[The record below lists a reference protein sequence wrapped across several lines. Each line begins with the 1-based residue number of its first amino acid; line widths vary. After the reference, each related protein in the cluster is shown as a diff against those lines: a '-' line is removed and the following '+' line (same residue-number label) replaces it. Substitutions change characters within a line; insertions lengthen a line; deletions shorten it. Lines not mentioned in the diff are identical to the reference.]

1 MEFGEELEKMVH
13 GTCLLNEPMSRHTSY
28 GIGGPAGAYITPR
41 DRDDLRRILHF
52 ADEQNIRVF
61 FIGSGS
67 NLLVADEGLNG
78 IVITLIKSFNKLEIK
93 GCHIYAETGVMLG
106 HMVKHCIKQ
115 KLTGLETMVGVPG
128 TLGGAL
134 MMNAGAFGSEISNC
148 LKNVDVM
155 TLTGEIKQYSVK
167 DIDFNY
173 RHSSFK
179 KNEIIMSANFVLK
192 KATKQEIM
200 NKRAKASAG
209 RKETQPLRFR
219 SAGSLFKNPKK
230 DVAAGYL
237 IDKAGLK
244 GTHRGDAEIS
254 EKHANFFVN
263 HGKANAE
270 DVVFLIRLARKTVE
284 KKFGINLELEVKTL
298 GFKPGIFES

>member
-1 MEFGEELEKMVH
+1 MEFGEELEKMVN

-41 DRDDLRRILHF
+41 DQDDLRRILHF
-52 ADEQNIRVF
+52 ADEQNIPVF

-67 NLLVADEGLNG
+67 NLLVADEGING

-167 DIDFNY
+167 DIDFHY

-179 KNEIIMSANFVLK
+179 KDEIIMSANFVLK

-270 DVVFLIRLARKTVE
+270 DIVFLIRLARKTVE

>member
-1 MEFGEELEKMVH
+1 MEFGEELEKMVN

-52 ADEQNIRVF
+52 ADEQNIPVF

-67 NLLVADEGLNG
+67 NLLVADEGING

-93 GCHIYAETGVMLG
+93 GSHIYAETGVMLG

-155 TLTGEIKQYSVK
+155 TLTGGIKQYSVK
-167 DIDFNY
+167 DIDFHY

-179 KNEIIMSANFVLK
+179 KDEIIMSANFVLK

-263 HGKANAE
+263 HGKANAK

>member
-1 MEFGEELEKMVH
+1 MEFGEELEKMVN

-52 ADEQNIRVF
+52 ADEQNIPVF

-192 KATKQEIM
+192 KATKQEII

-298 GFKPGIFES
+298 GFKPEIFES

>member
-1 MEFGEELEKMVH
+1 MEFGEELEKMVN

-41 DRDDLRRILHF
+41 DQDDLRRILHF
-52 ADEQNIRVF
+52 ADEQNIPVF

-67 NLLVADEGLNG
+67 NLLVADEGING

-155 TLTGEIKQYSVK
+155 TLTGKIKQYSVK
-167 DIDFNY
+167 DIDFHY

-179 KNEIIMSANFVLK
+179 KDEIIMSANFVLK

-209 RKETQPLRFR
+209 RKETQPLRYR

-237 IDKAGLK
+237 IEKAGLK

-270 DVVFLIRLARKTVE
+270 DIVFLIRLARKTVE

>member
-1 MEFGEELEKMVH
+1 MEFGEELVKMVN

-52 ADEQNIRVF
+52 ADEQNIPVF

-67 NLLVADEGLNG
+67 NLLVADEGING

-179 KNEIIMSANFVLK
+179 KDEIIMSANFVLK

>member
-1 MEFGEELEKMVH
+1 MEFGEELEKMVN

-41 DRDDLRRILHF
+41 DRDDLRRILEF
-52 ADEQNIRVF
+52 ADEQNIPIF

-67 NLLVADEGLNG
+67 NLLVADEGING

-167 DIDFNY
+167 DIDFHY

-179 KNEIIMSANFVLK
+179 KDEIIMSANFVLK

>member
-1 MEFGEELEKMVH
+1 MEFGEELEKMVN

-52 ADEQNIRVF
+52 SDEQNIPVF

-67 NLLVADEGLNG
+67 NLLVADEGING

-134 MMNAGAFGSEISNC
+134 MMNAGAFGSEISNF

-155 TLTGEIKQYSVK
+155 TLTGKIKQYNVK
-167 DIDFNY
+167 DIDFHY

-179 KNEIIMSANFVLK
+179 KDEIIMSANFVLK

-254 EKHANFFVN
+254 KKHANFFVN

-270 DVVFLIRLARKTVE
+270 DIVFLIRLARKTVE

>member
-1 MEFGEELEKMVH
+1 MEFGEELEKMVN

-52 ADEQNIRVF
+52 ADKQNIRVF

-230 DVAAGYL
+230 GVAAGYL

>member
-1 MEFGEELEKMVH
+1 MEFGEELEKMVN

-52 ADEQNIRVF
+52 ADEQNIPVF

-67 NLLVADEGLNG
+67 NLLVADQGLNG

-167 DIDFNY
+167 DIDFDY

-179 KNEIIMSANFVLK
+179 KDEIIMSANFVLK

>member
-1 MEFGEELEKMVH
+1 
-13 GTCLLNEPMSRHTSY
+13 
-28 GIGGPAGAYITPR
+28 
-41 DRDDLRRILHF
+41 
-52 ADEQNIRVF
+52 
-61 FIGSGS
+61 
-67 NLLVADEGLNG
+67 
-78 IVITLIKSFNKLEIK
+78 
-93 GCHIYAETGVMLG
+93 
-106 HMVKHCIKQ
+106 
-115 KLTGLETMVGVPG
+115 
-128 TLGGAL
+128 

-155 TLTGEIKQYSVK
+155 TLTGKIKQYSVK
-167 DIDFNY
+167 DIDFHY

-179 KNEIIMSANFVLK
+179 KDEIIMSANFVLK

-200 NKRAKASAG
+200 NKRTKASAG

-270 DVVFLIRLARKTVE
+270 DIVFLIRLARKTVE

>member
-1 MEFGEELEKMVH
+1 MEFGEELEKMVS

-28 GIGGPAGAYITPR
+28 GIGGPAGAYITPS
-41 DRDDLRRILHF
+41 DRGDLRRILHF
-52 ADEQNIRVF
+52 ADKQNIPIF

-67 NLLVADEGLNG
+67 NLLVADEGING

-106 HMVKHCIKQ
+106 HMVKHSIKQ
-115 KLTGLETMVGVPG
+115 KLTGLETMIGVPG

-134 MMNAGAFGSEISNC
+134 IMNAGAFGSEISNC

-155 TLTGEIKQYSVK
+155 TLMGEIKQYSIK

-179 KNEIIMSANFVLK
+179 KDEIIMSANFILK
-192 KATKQEIM
+192 KVTKQEIM
-200 NKRAKASAG
+200 IKRAKASAG

-270 DVVFLIRLARKTVE
+270 DIVFLIRLARKTVE

>member
-1 MEFGEELEKMVH
+1 MEFGEELEKMVN

-41 DRDDLRRILHF
+41 DRNDLGRILHF
-52 ADEQNIRVF
+52 ADEQNIPVF

-67 NLLVADEGLNG
+67 NLLVADEGING

-115 KLTGLETMVGVPG
+115 KLTGLETMIGVPG

-148 LKNVDVM
+148 LENVDVM

-167 DIDFNY
+167 DIDFHY

-179 KNEIIMSANFVLK
+179 KDEIIMSANFVLK

-270 DVVFLIRLARKTVE
+270 DIVFLIRLARKTVE

-298 GFKPGIFES
+298 GFKPEIFES

>member
-1 MEFGEELEKMVH
+1 MEFGEELEKMVN

-41 DRDDLRRILHF
+41 DQDDLRRILHF
-52 ADEQNIRVF
+52 ADEQNIPVF

-67 NLLVADEGLNG
+67 NLLVADEGING

-167 DIDFNY
+167 DIDFHY

-179 KNEIIMSANFVLK
+179 KDEIIMSANFVLK

-263 HGKANAE
+263 HGNANAE
-270 DVVFLIRLARKTVE
+270 DIVFLIRLARKTVE

>member
-1 MEFGEELEKMVH
+1 
-13 GTCLLNEPMSRHTSY
+13 
-28 GIGGPAGAYITPR
+28 
-41 DRDDLRRILHF
+41 
-52 ADEQNIRVF
+52 
-61 FIGSGS
+61 
-67 NLLVADEGLNG
+67 
-78 IVITLIKSFNKLEIK
+78 
-93 GCHIYAETGVMLG
+93 MLG

-115 KLTGLETMVGVPG
+115 KLTGLETMIGVPG

-148 LKNVDVM
+148 LQNVDVM
-155 TLTGEIKQYSVK
+155 TLTGKIKQYSVK

-179 KNEIIMSANFVLK
+179 KDEIIMSANFVLK

-270 DVVFLIRLARKTVE
+270 DIVFLIRLARKTVE

>member
-1 MEFGEELEKMVH
+1 MEFGEELEKMVN

-52 ADEQNIRVF
+52 ADEQNIPVF

-67 NLLVADEGLNG
+67 NLLVADEGING

-115 KLTGLETMVGVPG
+115 KLTGLETMIGVPG

-148 LKNVDVM
+148 LQNVDVM
-155 TLTGEIKQYSVK
+155 TLTGKIKQYSVK
-167 DIDFNY
+167 DIDFHY

-179 KNEIIMSANFVLK
+179 KDEIIMSANFVLK

-270 DVVFLIRLARKTVE
+270 DIVFLIRLARKTVE

>member
-1 MEFGEELEKMVH
+1 MEFGEELEKMVN

-298 GFKPGIFES
+298 GFKPEIFES

>member
-1 MEFGEELEKMVH
+1 MEFGEELEKMVS

-41 DRDDLRRILHF
+41 DRGDLRRILHF
-52 ADEQNIRVF
+52 ADEQNIPIF

-67 NLLVADEGLNG
+67 NLLVADEGING

>member
-1 MEFGEELEKMVH
+1 MEFGEKLEKMVN
-13 GTCLLNEPMSRHTSY
+13 GTCLLNEPMSLHTSY
-28 GIGGPAGAYITPR
+28 GIGGPVGAYITPL
-41 DRDDLRRILHF
+41 DRKDLSGILHF
-52 ADEQNIRVF
+52 ANERSIPVI

-67 NLLVADEGLNG
+67 NLLVADEGIDG
-78 IVITLIKSFNKLEIK
+78 IVITLIKSFNKLEIN
-93 GCHIYAETGVMLG
+93 GCQIYAETGVMLG
-106 HMVKHCIKQ
+106 HMVKHCIKL
-115 KLTGLETMVGVPG
+115 KLTGLETMIGVPG

-155 TLTGEIKQYSVK
+155 TLTGDIKQYNVK
-167 DIDFNY
+167 DIDFDY

-179 KNEIIMSANFVLK
+179 KDEMIISANFVLK
-192 KATKQEIM
+192 KADKQEIM

-209 RKETQPLRFR
+209 RKNAQPLRFR
-219 SAGSLFKNPKK
+219 SAGSIFKNPKK
-230 DVAAGYL
+230 ELAAGYL

-263 HGKANAE
+263 HGEANAE
-270 DVVFLIRLARKTVE
+270 DIVFLIRLARKTVE
-284 KKFGINLELEVKTL
+284 KKFGVKLELEIKTL
-298 GFKPGIFES
+298 GFMPGVFKS

>member
-1 MEFGEELEKMVH
+1 MEFGEELEKMVN

-41 DRDDLRRILHF
+41 DQDDLQRILHF
-52 ADEQNIRVF
+52 ADEQNIPVF

-67 NLLVADEGLNG
+67 NLLVADEGING

-155 TLTGEIKQYSVK
+155 TLMGEIKQYSVK
-167 DIDFNY
+167 DIDFHY

-179 KNEIIMSANFVLK
+179 KDEIIMSANFVLK

>member
-1 MEFGEELEKMVH
+1 MEFGEELEKMVN

-41 DRDDLRRILHF
+41 DQDDLRRILHF
-52 ADEQNIRVF
+52 ADEQNIPVF

-67 NLLVADEGLNG
+67 NLLVADEGING

-167 DIDFNY
+167 DIDFHY

-179 KNEIIMSANFVLK
+179 KDEIIMSANFVLK

>member
-1 MEFGEELEKMVH
+1 MEFGEELEKMVS

-41 DRDDLRRILHF
+41 DRGDLRRILHF
-52 ADEQNIRVF
+52 ADEQNIPVF

-67 NLLVADEGLNG
+67 NLLVADEGING

-134 MMNAGAFGSEISNC
+134 MMNSGAFGSEISNC

-167 DIDFNY
+167 DIDFHY

-179 KNEIIMSANFVLK
+179 KDEIIMSANFVLK

-270 DVVFLIRLARKTVE
+270 DIVSLIRLARKTVE

>member
-1 MEFGEELEKMVH
+1 MEFGEELEKMVN

-52 ADEQNIRVF
+52 ADEQNIPVF

-67 NLLVADEGLNG
+67 NLLVADEGING

-155 TLTGEIKQYSVK
+155 TLTGGIKQYSVK
-167 DIDFNY
+167 DIDFHY

-179 KNEIIMSANFVLK
+179 KDEIIMSANFVLK

>member
-1 MEFGEELEKMVH
+1 MEFGEELEKMVN

-52 ADEQNIRVF
+52 ADEQNIPVF

-67 NLLVADEGLNG
+67 NLLVADEGING

-167 DIDFNY
+167 DIDFHY

-179 KNEIIMSANFVLK
+179 KDEIIMSANFILK
-192 KATKQEIM
+192 KVTKQEIM
-200 NKRAKASAG
+200 IKRAKASAG

-270 DVVFLIRLARKTVE
+270 DIVFLIRLARKTVE

>member
-1 MEFGEELEKMVH
+1 MEFGEELEKMVN

-52 ADEQNIRVF
+52 ADEQNIPVF

-67 NLLVADEGLNG
+67 NLLVADEGING

-115 KLTGLETMVGVPG
+115 KLTGLETMIGVPG

-148 LKNVDVM
+148 LQNVDVM
-155 TLTGEIKQYSVK
+155 TLTGKIKQYSVK

-173 RHSSFK
+173 RQTSIK
-179 KNEIIMSANFVLK
+179 KDEIIMSANFVLK

-270 DVVFLIRLARKTVE
+270 DIVFLIRLARKTVE

>member
-1 MEFGEELEKMVH
+1 MEFGEELEKMVN

-41 DRDDLRRILHF
+41 DQDDLRRILHF
-52 ADEQNIRVF
+52 ADEQNIPVF

-67 NLLVADEGLNG
+67 NLLVADEGING

-155 TLTGEIKQYSVK
+155 TLTGEIKQYSVN
-167 DIDFNY
+167 DIDFHY

-179 KNEIIMSANFVLK
+179 KDEIIMSANFVLK

>member
-1 MEFGEELEKMVH
+1 MEFGEELEKMVN

-52 ADEQNIRVF
+52 ADEQNIPVF

-67 NLLVADEGLNG
+67 NLLVADEGING

-179 KNEIIMSANFVLK
+179 KDEIIMSANFVLK

>member
-1 MEFGEELEKMVH
+1 MEFGEELEKMVN

-41 DRDDLRRILHF
+41 DQDDLRRILHF
-52 ADEQNIRVF
+52 ADEQNIPVF

-67 NLLVADEGLNG
+67 NLLVADEGING

-167 DIDFNY
+167 DIDFHY

-179 KNEIIMSANFVLK
+179 KDEIIMSANFVLK

-270 DVVFLIRLARKTVE
+270 DIVFLIRLARKTVE

-298 GFKPGIFES
+298 GFKPEIFES

>member
-1 MEFGEELEKMVH
+1 M
-13 GTCLLNEPMSRHTSY
+13 
-28 GIGGPAGAYITPR
+28 I
-41 DRDDLRRILHF
+41 
-52 ADEQNIRVF
+52 
-61 FIGSGS
+61 
-67 NLLVADEGLNG
+67 
-78 IVITLIKSFNKLEIK
+78 
-93 GCHIYAETGVMLG
+93 
-106 HMVKHCIKQ
+106 
-115 KLTGLETMVGVPG
+115 GVPG

-148 LKNVDVM
+148 LENVDVM

-167 DIDFNY
+167 DIDFHY

-179 KNEIIMSANFVLK
+179 KDEIIMSANFVLK

-200 NKRAKASAG
+200 NKRATASAG

-270 DVVFLIRLARKTVE
+270 DIVFLIRLARKTVE

-298 GFKPGIFES
+298 GFKPEIFES

>member
-1 MEFGEELEKMVH
+1 MEFGEELEKMVN

-52 ADEQNIRVF
+52 ADEQNIPVF

-67 NLLVADEGLNG
+67 NLLVADEGING

-230 DVAAGYL
+230 GVAAGYL

-298 GFKPGIFES
+298 GFKPEIFES

>member
-1 MEFGEELEKMVH
+1 MEFGEELEKMVN

-41 DRDDLRRILHF
+41 DQDDLQRILHF
-52 ADEQNIRVF
+52 ADEQNIPVF

-67 NLLVADEGLNG
+67 NLLVADEGING

-167 DIDFNY
+167 DIDFHY

-179 KNEIIMSANFVLK
+179 KDEIIMSANFVLK

-270 DVVFLIRLARKTVE
+270 DIVFLIRLARKTVE

>member
-1 MEFGEELEKMVH
+1 MEFGEELEKMVN

-52 ADEQNIRVF
+52 ADEQNIPVF

-67 NLLVADEGLNG
+67 NLLVADEGING

-115 KLTGLETMVGVPG
+115 QLTGLETMIGVPG

-148 LKNVDVM
+148 LENVDVM

-167 DIDFNY
+167 DIDFHY

-179 KNEIIMSANFVLK
+179 KDEIIMSANFVLK

-263 HGKANAE
+263 HGKAKAE
-270 DVVFLIRLARKTVE
+270 DIVFLIRLARNTVE

>member
-1 MEFGEELEKMVH
+1 MVN

-41 DRDDLRRILHF
+41 DRDDLRRILEF
-52 ADEQNIRVF
+52 ADEQNIPIF

-67 NLLVADEGLNG
+67 NLLVADEGING

-115 KLTGLETMVGVPG
+115 KLTGLETMIGVPG

-148 LKNVDVM
+148 LQNVDVM
-155 TLTGEIKQYSVK
+155 TLTGKIKQYSVK

-179 KNEIIMSANFVLK
+179 KDEIIMSANFVLK

-270 DVVFLIRLARKTVE
+270 DIVFLIRLARKTVE

>member
-1 MEFGEELEKMVH
+1 
-13 GTCLLNEPMSRHTSY
+13 
-28 GIGGPAGAYITPR
+28 
-41 DRDDLRRILHF
+41 
-52 ADEQNIRVF
+52 
-61 FIGSGS
+61 
-67 NLLVADEGLNG
+67 
-78 IVITLIKSFNKLEIK
+78 
-93 GCHIYAETGVMLG
+93 
-106 HMVKHCIKQ
+106 
-115 KLTGLETMVGVPG
+115 
-128 TLGGAL
+128 
-134 MMNAGAFGSEISNC
+134 
-148 LKNVDVM
+148 
-155 TLTGEIKQYSVK
+155 
-167 DIDFNY
+167 
-173 RHSSFK
+173 
-179 KNEIIMSANFVLK
+179 MSANFVLK

-263 HGKANAE
+263 HGNANAE
-270 DVVFLIRLARKTVE
+270 DIVFLIRLARKTVE

>member
-1 MEFGEELEKMVH
+1 MEFGEELEKMVN

>member
-1 MEFGEELEKMVH
+1 MEFGEELEKMVN

-52 ADEQNIRVF
+52 ADEQNIPVF

-67 NLLVADEGLNG
+67 NLLVADEGING

-115 KLTGLETMVGVPG
+115 KLTGLETMIGVPG

-148 LKNVDVM
+148 LQNVDVM
-155 TLTGEIKQYSVK
+155 TLTGKIKQYSVK

-179 KNEIIMSANFVLK
+179 KDEIIMSANFVLK

-270 DVVFLIRLARKTVE
+270 DIVFLIRLARKTVE

>member
-1 MEFGEELEKMVH
+1 MEFGEELEKMVN

-41 DRDDLRRILHF
+41 DRNDLGRILHF
-52 ADEQNIRVF
+52 ADEQNIPVF

-67 NLLVADEGLNG
+67 NLLVADEGING

-167 DIDFNY
+167 DIDFHY

-179 KNEIIMSANFVLK
+179 KDEIIMSANFVLK

>member
-1 MEFGEELEKMVH
+1 MEFGEELEKMVN

-41 DRDDLRRILHF
+41 DQDDLQRILHF
-52 ADEQNIRVF
+52 ADEQNIPVF

-67 NLLVADEGLNG
+67 NLLVADEGING

-155 TLTGEIKQYSVK
+155 TLTGKIKQYSVK
-167 DIDFNY
+167 DIDFHY

-179 KNEIIMSANFVLK
+179 KDEIIMSANFVLK